1 MKKGRE
7 SEIVELHMHDPLALY
22 YAMLDDKARETWVIE
37 KDADV
42 RVECAGTWTRGMTV
56 LDHRARGKRP
66 FEMKLDMCSD
76 EINGGE
82 DTAEGDYQD
91 VDDDEGEW
99 RGSTGNKVNV
109 VWASRAD
116 GNNQKTVEEMAEL
129 IWGLKA

>member
-1 MKKGRE
+1 
-7 SEIVELHMHDPLALY
+7 
-22 YAMLDDKARETWVIE
+22 MLDDKARETWVIE